1 MDNMLVISER
11 VNGQFTAVGKAID
24 DRDPKVL
31 QDLAEAQVKAG
42 ANALDINTGPGMEN
56 APEVMKWMVES
67 VQEVTDIPLCIDTTD
82 PAAMEAGVKAAKTT
96 PIINSTT
103 ADNWKMEKLF
113 PIAKEYSAEI
123 IALTL
128 DEKGI
133 PNDAESRCEHAM
145 MIITK
150 AMEYE
155 VESDKIYLD
164 PLILPVGPAQDQGR
178 KVLDALDMFKT
189 LCDPAPKT
197 VVGLSNIS
205 NNTKER
211 SLINKTYCVMLMA
224 HGLDAA
230 IMDPS
235 DGELMKAIKSSDIL
249 LNNRLYA
256 DDFLRV

>member
-1 MDNMLVISER
+1 MLVISER
-11 VNGQFTAVGKAID
+11 INGQFTAVGKAID
-24 DRDPKVL
+24 ARDSKVL
-31 QDLAEAQVKAG
+31 QDLALAQIEAG

-56 APEVMKWMVES
+56 APEIIAWMVES
-67 VQEVTDIPLCIDTTD
+67 VQDVTDAQLCIDTTD
-82 PAAMEAGVKAAKTT
+82 PAAMAAGVKAAKTT
-96 PIINSTT
+96 PIMNSTT
-103 ADNWKMEKLF
+103 ADDFKMEKLF
-113 PIAKEYSAEI
+113 PIAKEYDAEI
-123 IALTL
+123 IGLTL

-133 PNDAESRCEHAM
+133 PNDAESRCELAL

-155 VESDKIYLD
+155 VSTDKIYLD
-164 PLILPVGPAQDQGR
+164 PLILPVGPAQDQGK

-211 SLINKTYCVMLMA
+211 SLINRTYCTMLMA

-230 IMDPS
+230 IMDPA
-235 DGELMKAIKSSDIL
+235 DEELMKTIKTSDIL
-249 LNNRLYA
+249 LNKRLYA
-256 DDFLRV
+256 DDFLKV

>member
-1 MDNMLVISER
+1 MLVISER
-11 VNGQFTAVGKAID
+11 INGQFIKVGKAID
-24 DRDPKVL
+24 ARDAQFL
-31 QDLAEAQVKAG
+31 QELAQKQIDAG
-42 ANALDINTGPGMEN
+42 ANSLDINTGPGMED

-67 VQEVTDIPLCIDTTD
+67 VQEVTDVPLCIDTTD

-96 PIINSTT
+96 PLMNSTT
-103 ADNWKMEKLF
+103 ADAPKMEVLF
-113 PIAKEYSAEI
+113 PIAKEYGAEI

-133 PNDAESRCEHAM
+133 PNDAESRCEHAL

-150 AMEYE
+150 AMEYD
-155 VESDKIYLD
+155 VLSDRIYLD
-164 PLILPVGPAQDQGR
+164 PLILPVGPAQDQGQ

-211 SLINKTYCVMLMA
+211 SLINRTYCAMLMA
-224 HGLDAA
+224 HGLKAA
-230 IMDPS
+230 IMDPA
-235 DGELMKAIKSSDIL
+235 DEELMKIIKTSDIL
-249 LNNRLYA
+249 LNKRLYA